1 MHKSRTS
8 YPLSYSPLV
17 ADTCTS
23 NRQAHHSCS
32 PRRNVSTV
40 KHRKSVRFASTKP
53 TRRKRKIP
61 RVTSSASSQ
70 AALLQALEEVNFAE
84 PGATLNSAA
93 MDLKPNPVEALRP
106 QSMLDVHER
115 GNTSEE
121 EKRQQSGTTAVDEA
135 ALNSPVRK
143 KPRRVES
150 QRQREMFGSSQ
161 NISRVLETP
170 AVVDAIKV
178 DCLEPSTCTPTNN
191 STSRHNQEPK
201 DASTS
206 QPKRIAETPWLVPG
220 GSASDRG
227 ITEGLIKTDCQ
238 GSAGQVQNAPGQH
251 CNAYSDHNQDSDI
264 GTATSQPK
272 RIAETPWLV
281 PGGNVNIAEEGL
293 QCEPQND
300 ASQHETAHDQQGTAP
315 ALNPSQNRQESVDSD
330 VTVLAEETPA
340 IEPPTS
346 IPTHS
351 AADNTQCTVGETQII
366 SAYSQAT
373 SQGIVVASQGE
384 ISPASAARADKQ
396 NSPRV
401 CCVGETQLENQ
412 AYNKSGWSSSY
423 NKSTVSDQQDSDS
436 AGNRSCVSEGDTTP
450 SLSPPSFAASHTTSS
465 SSLGH
470 KPADLNST
478 LHTVNKVQSKELQN
492 NTQTSPLI
500 QASTP
505 IHSSPKCTEVPTIP
519 PLFASPPLTPSSPSV
534 LNHSI
539 SPSIPMQNT
548 YTSGTA
554 SSRGNLTQEKT
565 VIPDTYGA
573 VRPEGAS
580 RVDETQLESI
590 PSTQL
595 SPVAPSLRSHTLP
608 GLYKTLGGQLPQK
621 YNLQPSLSQSSQ
633 GSQKYPMPA
642 KSTLGATQQSQSV
655 PFLAAIS
662 PQPTRSQRKPDGTSY
677 PPPSPPGSLTVVPDS
692 LLPHTQCH
700 LTSSAH
706 NDSPPKETTSL
717 TGEPSTSSASEGS
730 SAGILSPDRE
740 TQWDG

>member
-40 KHRKSVRFASTKP
+40 KHRKSVRFATIKP

-61 RVTSSASSQ
+61 RVASSASSQ

-93 MDLKPNPVEALRP
+93 VDLKPNPVEGLRP

-121 EKRQQSGTTAVDEA
+121 EKRQQIGAEGATVVDEEA
-135 ALNSPVRK
+135 ALSSPVRK
-143 KPRRVES
+143 KPRREES
-150 QRQREMFGSSQ
+150 QRQREMFGSSR

-191 STSRHNQEPK
+191 STSCHNQEPK
-201 DASTS
+201 EPSTS

-238 GSAGQVQNAPGQH
+238 GGAGQVQNAPGQH
-251 CNAYSDHNQDSDI
+251 CNAYSDHDQDSNV

-281 PGGNVNIAEEGL
+281 PGGNVGIAEEGL

-300 ASQHETAHDQQGTAP
+300 ASQHETAHDQQDTAP

-346 IPTHS
+346 IPIHS
-351 AADNTQCTVGETQII
+351 AADNTPCTVGET

-373 SQGIVVASQGE
+373 SQGIVEASQGE

-396 NSPRV
+396 NSPQV

-412 AYNKSGWSSSY
+412 AFNESGWSSSY
-423 NKSTVSDQQDSDS
+423 SKSTVSDQRDSDS
-436 AGNRSCVSEGDTTP
+436 AGDRSCVSEGDTTL
-450 SLSPPSFAASHTTSS
+450 SLSFAASHTTPSPL
-465 SSLGH
+465 LGH
-470 KPADLNST
+470 KPADLNSI
-478 LHTVNKVQSKELQN
+478 LHTVNKVQSKELQT
-492 NTQTSPLI
+492 NTQPSPLI

-505 IHSSPKCTEVPTIP
+505 PIHSSPKCAEVPTVP
-519 PLFASPPLTPSSPSV
+519 PLFASPPLTPSSPSI

-548 YTSGTA
+548 YISGTA

-590 PSTQL
+590 PSTQPT
-595 SPVAPSLRSHTLP
+595 PVAPSLRSHTLP
-608 GLYKTLGGQLPQK
+608 GLYKTLGGQLPQSIQR

-642 KSTLGATQQSQSV
+642 KNTLGATQQSQSV
-655 PFLAAIS
+655 PSLAAVS
-662 PQPTRSQRKPDGTSY
+662 PQPTCSQRKPDGTSY
-677 PPPSPPGSLTVVPDS
+677 PPPGSLTVVPDS

-706 NDSPPKETTSL
+706 NDSPPKETASL
-717 TGEPSTSSASEGS
+717 TGELSTSSASEGS
-730 SAGILSPDRE
+730 SAGILSPDRD

>member
-1 MHKSRTS
+1 MHRSRMS
-8 YPLSYSPLV
+8 HPLSYRPLV
-17 ADTCTS
+17 AATCTS

-32 PRRNVSTV
+32 PRQNVSTV
-40 KHRKSVRFASTKP
+40 KHRKSVRFATTKP

-61 RVTSSASSQ
+61 RVASSASSQ

-84 PGATLNSAA
+84 PGATLNSTA
-93 MDLKPNPVEALRP
+93 MNLKSNPVEGLKP
-106 QSMLDVHER
+106 QSMLGVHER

-121 EKRQQSGTTAVDEA
+121 EKRQQIGAEGATAVDEEA
-135 ALNSPVRK
+135 VLSSPVRK
-143 KPRRVES
+143 KPRREEP
-150 QRQREMFGSSQ
+150 QRQRETFGSSQ

-170 AVVDAIKV
+170 AVVGAIKV

-191 STSRHNQEPK
+191 STSRDNQDSKVSEG
-201 DASTS
+201 TS

-220 GSASDRG
+220 GNASDRG
-227 ITEGLIKTDCQ
+227 ITEGLIKTDLQ
-238 GSAGQVQNAPGQH
+238 GGASQLQNVHGQH
-251 CNAYSDHNQDSDI
+251 CNANSDRNQDSDVSE

-281 PGGNVNIAEEGL
+281 PGGNVGI
-293 QCEPQND
+293 EPQKD
-300 ASQHETAHDQQGTAP
+300 ASQHEMAHDQQGTAP
-315 ALNPSQNRQESVDSD
+315 ALNPSQNRQESD
-330 VTVLAEETPA
+330 VTVLAEETQS

-351 AADNTQCTVGETQII
+351 VADNTPCTVGETQII
-366 SAYSQAT
+366 SAHSQAT
-373 SQGIVVASQGE
+373 SQGVIVASQGE

-412 AYNKSGWSSSY
+412 AHNKSGWSSPSSCS
-423 NKSTVSDQQDSDS
+423 KSTVSDQQDRDF

-450 SLSPPSFAASHTTSS
+450 SLSPPSFAASHTTPSH
-465 SSLGH
+465 SLGH
-470 KPADLNST
+470 KSADLNST
-478 LHTVNKVQSKELQN
+478 LHTVDKVKSKELQN

-505 IHSSPKCTEVPTIP
+505 IHSSPKRAEVPIVP

-534 LNHSI
+534 LNHFI

-548 YTSGTA
+548 YTSGAA
-554 SSRGNLTQEKT
+554 SSRGNLTQDKT
-565 VIPDTYGA
+565 MIPDTYGA
-573 VRPEGAS
+573 VRPDGAS

-590 PSTQL
+590 PSTQQ
-595 SPVAPSLRSHTLP
+595 SPVAPLLRSHTLP
-608 GLYKTLGGQLPQK
+608 GLHKTLGGQR
-621 YNLQPSLSQSSQ
+621 YNLQPSLSQSSR
-633 GSQKYPMPA
+633 GSQKYNMPA
-642 KSTLGATQQSQSV
+642 KSTLEATQQSQSV
-655 PFLAAIS
+655 PFLAAVS
-662 PQPTRSQRKPDGTSY
+662 PQPTRSQRKPDGNSY

-700 LTSSAH
+700 STSSAH
-706 NDSPPKETTSL
+706 NDSPPKETASL
-717 TGEPSTSSASEGS
+717 TGEPSTSSASEGG
-730 SAGILSPDRE
+730 SAGILSPDRD